1 VWGWPS
7 YILIHF
13 IIPNRSSCAT
23 AQLPVRPP
31 WRWRGVESRNTPVP
45 RCGCG
50 RGRES
55 YSNGVCLF
63 QPSLMVDMGGKTAPI
78 ALPCSH
84 CQWGDAR
91 PPLCECEQ
99 ADDRRLPKHNTSSG
113 VKPCR
118 VDARRSCSGASR
130 PARTTF
136 ISSCLLCVRAA
147 CVYTPKVHRQKRAFA
162 LLASSV
168 VVGRGQ
174 PAKPYQMTLAGW
186 SGEAKPGAD
195 DMPACLPA
203 QRDVLV

>member
-1 VWGWPS
+1 MRVGWPS

-13 IIPNRSSCAT
+13 IPNRSSCAT

-91 PPLCECEQ
+91 PPLSKQTIGYQSTTQ
-99 ADDRRLPKHNTSSG
+99 AQESSRVVSTRDRRCVPAWGPPIPSNSNHVYLQLLT
-113 VKPCR
+113 VR
-118 VDARRSCSGASR
+118 VRARD
-130 PARTTF
+130 
-136 ISSCLLCVRAA
+136 CVRR
-147 CVYTPKVHRQKRAFA
+147 VYTPKSTQAKNAR
-162 LLASSV
+162 LLCLLRLSDEASRPSFI
-168 VVGRGQ
+168 R
-174 PAKPYQMTLAGW
+174 
-186 SGEAKPGAD
+186 
-195 DMPACLPA
+195 
-203 QRDVLV
+203 